1 MLEFKD
7 KVVLVTG
14 SSRGIGRSIAIS
26 FAKEGANV
34 IINYKKSTMDA
45 NIAYEIVS
53 SYGNKCMAIKA
64 DVANEN
70 EVKKMIDEIISEY
83 GRIDILVNN
92 AGIAYDSD
100 IDEKTTA
107 NWQDTLN
114 TNVLGPF
121 LTSKYAGKKMFE
133 QKYGKIINIS
143 STNGINTTYPYSMD
157 YDASKAALINLT
169 KNLAIQ
175 FAPHINVNSVAPG
188 WVDTAMNSNLPKSY
202 LKEEKEKILLK
213 RFAEPEEISNV
224 VLFLASDKARYI
236 TSEIITV
243 SGGLWSS

>member
-14 SSRGIGRSIAIS
+14 SSRGIGRSIAIA

-34 IINYKKSTMDA
+34 VINYKTSEIDA
-45 NIAYEIVS
+45 EVAYEIIS
-53 SYGNKCMAIKA
+53 SYGNQCMSIKA
-64 DVANEN
+64 DVSNESN
-70 EVKKMIDEIISEY
+70 VKSMIDMIINKF

-92 AGIAYDSD
+92 AGIAIDSD
-100 IDEKTTA
+100 FDDKTIS
-107 NWQDTLN
+107 NWKKTLN

-121 LTSKYAGKKMFE
+121 LTSKYAGKIMMD

-143 STNGINTTYPYSMD
+143 STNGINTIYPYSAD

-169 KNLAIQ
+169 KNLAVQ
-175 FAPHINVNSVAPG
+175 FAPYVNVNSVAPG
-188 WVDTAMNSNLPKSY
+188 WVDTDMNQDLPKSY
-202 LKEEKEKILLK
+202 LKDEKEKILLK

-224 VLFLASDKARYI
+224 VLFLASDKSRYI
-236 TSEIITV
+236 TSETITV
-243 SGGLWSS
+243 SGGL

>member
-14 SSRGIGRSIAIS
+14 SSRGIGRSIAIA

-34 IINYKKSTMDA
+34 IINYKNSEVDA
-45 NIAYEIVS
+45 AVAYDVVS
-53 SYGNKCMAIKA
+53 SYGNKCMSIKA
-64 DVANEN
+64 DVS
-70 EVKKMIDEIISEY
+70 SEF
-83 GRIDILVNN
+83 GKIDILVNN
-92 AGIAYDSD
+92 AGIAIDSEFED
-100 IDEKTTA
+100 KTVG
-107 NWQDTLN
+107 NWRKTLN

-121 LTSKYAGKKMFE
+121 LTSKYAGKYMLE
-133 QKYGKIINIS
+133 RQYGKIINIS
-143 STNGINTTYPYSMD
+143 STNGINTIFPYSAD

-175 FAPHINVNSVAPG
+175 YAPYINVNSVAPG
-188 WVDTAMNSNLPKSY
+188 WVDTLMNSSLSKSC
-202 LKEEKEKILLK
+202 LKEEKERILLK

-236 TSEIITV
+236 TSEIISV
-243 SGGLWSS
+243 SGGLHVC